1 MLAGQQGGGWYGY
14 CSEPV
19 SSVKYWRHLF
29 VFRSFFDLVPP
40 RKQHFFAQVTNGD
53 DDTDDAASD
62 DADVRRRNV
71 LAVRV
76 NFAFSLT
83 RSATLLLAAPR
94 MLLGPFRFSA
104 AFPPYGFSA
113 ISPRADKKPADD
125 TKAWKLSSLG
135 RARRANNKDRKA
147 SVLLYLWE
155 CASD

>member
-1 MLAGQQGGGWYGY
+1 MLAGQQGGGLIW
-14 CSEPV
+14 V
-19 SSVKYWRHLF
+19 LF
-29 VFRSFFDLVPP
+29 GASKQRQVLAASFRFSFFFFDLVPP

-125 TKAWKLSSLG
+125 TKA
-135 RARRANNKDRKA
+135 
-147 SVLLYLWE
+147 
-155 CASD
+155 